1 MNNISNI
8 NSSRGGDTDLFN
20 NDLRDTVMYYQTTLR
35 NIGLFTSIGIAVF
48 TFSNFFATSYF
59 PKKQGLIRTSVRMLA
74 ICIIISVCFMCY
86 HLDREIVSILD
97 KISGVKN
104 TDIIDVTSWH
114 NLLRFIFVVEI
125 MILCVCVF
133 ATYHH
138 FFNKKP

>member
-8 NSSRGGDTDLFN
+8 KSSHSGDADLFN

-35 NIGLFTSIGIAVF
+35 NIGLFTSIGIAIF

-59 PKKQGLIRTSVRMLA
+59 PNKHGLVRTSVRMLA
-74 ICIIISVCFMCY
+74 ICIIIAACFMCY
-86 HLDREIVSILD
+86 HLDREIVSILG
-97 KISGVKN
+97 KISRVKN

-114 NLLRFIFVVEI
+114 NLLRFIFFVEI

-133 ATYHH
+133 ATYYH
-138 FFNKKP
+138 FFNKKL